1 MLEGEVAEFLGQFTQ
16 GGGTTNPTTLRLAF
30 IASRGGEDV
39 NATAFGRAVSKAAG
53 IQTTTPNG
61 KRVYQGFC
69 LTEAGLG
76 FTRSSGE
83 AA

>member
-1 MLEGEVAEFLGQFTQ
+1 LGQFTQ
-16 GGGTTNPTTLRLAF
+16 DDGTTNPTTLRLAF
-30 IASRGGEDV
+30 IASRGGEDI
-39 NATAFGRAVSKAAG
+39 NATAFGRAVSKVSG

-61 KRVYQGFC
+61 KRVYQGFS

-76 FTRSSGE
+76 FTRKSRE